1 MDWGGPR
8 PQHPHH
14 PPRTRRCLVE
24 LGKLNDGD
32 DGVPAAK
39 TFGEFLDYLKTERGL
54 DDPAINKK
62 KRVVSIDPDSD
73 HPAAAAAQTAP
84 PAVRRRLPM
93 PAAAPAAAAAAP
105 AADMDAFTTAMAAN
119 IRNLKACYEYLK
131 NDNET
136 LVDFVSRRSG
146 YEAVA
151 NPKFADMATIAR
163 ANGESK
169 AVMMHA
175 MAGLPDH
182 VRHDVVA
189 ALDKKCTENMHAL
202 A

>member
-1 MDWGGPR
+1 VPCAPR
-8 PQHPHH
+8 DH

-39 TFGEFLDYLKTERGL
+39 TFGEFLDYLKTERGM

-62 KRVVSIDPDSD
+62 KRVSLDPDSD

-93 PAAAPAAAAAAP
+93 PAAAPAAAAP
-105 AADMDAFTTAMAAN
+105 AADMDTFTTAMAAN
-119 IRNLKACYEYLK
+119 IRNLTACYEYLK

-151 NPKFADMATIAR
+151 NPKFAREATIAL

-182 VRHDVVA
+182 VRHAVEV